1 MREYIGI
8 DISKSSLQVY
18 LGKFDEDSEVENSL
32 KGLRQLHAKIKK
44 LYGKSSDVVWI
55 YEPTGSYSTLTKRF
69 CAEHHIACYIIKPS
83 QSAAFAKTIKNRN
96 KTDVVDARMLY
107 CMHKI
112 APKEEIVVPFYDAKL
127 ETIQNYL
134 RYYKTVIKERV
145 VKTNQLEAALHRED
159 ELFIVRKL
167 RSKIKALKIEEKE
180 IIITML
186 ELIKENKDYGDR
198 FSAITSLKGI
208 GNISGLVLFDLFMHY
223 PDASSKEIVA
233 LCGLDPIEVSSGS
246 SLKRKSRI
254 SKQGSRL
261 VRSTLFM
268 PTLIAINHNPH
279 MQMVYNRLKEKGKQ
293 STVAQIAVMRKIIV
307 IAFSLFKNKQVYE
320 MTRFVKADER
330 KVA

>member
-1 MREYIGI
+1 MCEYIGI
-8 DISKSSLQVY
+8 DISKASLQVH
-18 LGKFDEDSEVENSL
+18 LGMFNEDIEVENNL
-32 KGLRQLHAKIKK
+32 KGLKQLHAKVKK
-44 LYGKSSDVVWI
+44 RYGKSVEVVWI
-55 YEPTGSYSTLTKRF
+55 YESTGSYSALVKRF
-69 CAEHHIACYIIKPS
+69 CAEHAILCYIIKPS

-96 KTDVVDARMLY
+96 KSDIVDARMLY
-107 CMHKI
+107 QIHKI
-112 APKEEIVVPFYDAKL
+112 APSEEIAIPHYDAKL

-134 RYYKTVIKERV
+134 RYYKTVMKERV

-159 ELFIVRKL
+159 ELFIIRKL
-167 RSKIKALKIEEKE
+167 RSKIKALKAEEKE
-180 IIITML
+180 IITTML
-186 ELIKENKDYGDR
+186 ELIKENKTYEEH

-223 PDASSKEIVA
+223 GDASSKEIVA

-279 MQMVYNRLKEKGKQ
+279 MQIIYNRLKEKGKQ
-293 STVAQIAVMRKIIV
+293 STVAQIAVMRKMVV
-307 IAFSLFKNKQVYE
+307 IAFSLFKNREIYD
-320 MTRFVKADER
+320 TNRFLKLDEKR
-330 KVA
+330 VA